1 MPALGKYPAEVRD
14 RAVRMVNEKLINEP
28 ALAVSTA
35 CRLVGEQVAI
45 NRNTLRNWMKQHHVD
60 SGKAPGMASDDKQRI
75 MVTCPP
81 RLGPDVVRVVGFRL
95 MGALPSVVGR
105 CEITQR

>member
-35 CRLVGEQVAI
+35 WRLVGEQVAI
-45 NRNTLRNWMKQHHVD
+45 NRNTLRNWVKQHHVD

-75 MVTCPP
+75 MVTCP
-81 RLGPDVVRVVGFRL
+81 RGWVQMLCES
-95 MGALPSVVGR
+95 SVSVCWVYCR
-105 CEITQR
+105 A